1 MYIELPK
8 PKPILIVEMAG
19 TENYHLVES
28 VELLGDRSMSQTIF
42 LNEISSYP
50 YYSRFYL
57 RA

>member
-50 YYSRFYL
+50 
-57 RA
+57 